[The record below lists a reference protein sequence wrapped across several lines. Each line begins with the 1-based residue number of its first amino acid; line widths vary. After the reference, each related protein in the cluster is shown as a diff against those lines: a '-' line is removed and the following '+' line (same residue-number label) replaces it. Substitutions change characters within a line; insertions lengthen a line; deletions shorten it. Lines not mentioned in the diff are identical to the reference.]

1 MIGCDLGSNTF
12 RVVEIDCKTKE
23 RIKEFEQ
30 IVKTAQDLYDSKTI
44 SKEAISRVI
53 DAIKEAD
60 KIFDFKNKKVA
71 AVATAAL
78 RIAKNSKDVLE
89 IIKKETGLEF
99 KIIDA
104 NDEAK
109 YTQIAVE
116 QRLKRENILHDSY
129 LLIDIGGASTE
140 VVLKN
145 NSNTHLKSFDIG
157 IVTMSEKYNNQKEML
172 KELTVIK
179 EFIQN
184 FKKPNILV
192 ASGGTAT
199 TLAAFSK
206 GMDYK
211 HYDYKRVNATMLDI
225 NQIDKC
231 LKKLLDMDIK
241 NREKWVGVSRD
252 KLIIVGILLLKNIIK
267 ICNFKEIV
275 VIDDSL
281 REGVAISEC

>member
-12 RVVEIDCKTKE
+12 RVVEINCKTKE

-109 YTQIAVE
+109 YTQVAVE
-116 QRLKRENILHDSY
+116 QRLRKENILHDNY

>member
-60 KIFDFKNKKVA
+60 KIFDFKNKKVT

-109 YTQIAVE
+109 YTQVAVE
-116 QRLKRENILHDSY
+116 QRLRKENILHDNY

>member
-1 MIGCDLGSNTF
+1 M
-12 RVVEIDCKTKE
+12 
-23 RIKEFEQ
+23 
-30 IVKTAQDLYDSKTI
+30 
-44 SKEAISRVI
+44 
-53 DAIKEAD
+53 
-60 KIFDFKNKKVA
+60 
-71 AVATAAL
+71 
-78 RIAKNSKDVLE
+78 
-89 IIKKETGLEF
+89 
-99 KIIDA
+99 
-104 NDEAK
+104 
-109 YTQIAVE
+109 
-116 QRLKRENILHDSY
+116 
-129 LLIDIGGASTE
+129 LIDIGGASTE

-145 NSNTHLKSFDIG
+145 NSNTYLKSFNIG

-179 EFIQN
+179 EFIKD

-211 HYDYKRVNATMLDI
+211 HYDYKRVNATILDI

-241 NREKWVGVSRD
+241 VREKWVGVSRD
-252 KLIIVGILLLKNIIK
+252 KLIIVGVLLLKNIIK

-281 REGVAISEC
+281 REGVAINEC